1 MYIHPQHEQ
10 GDGDLGRA
18 ARLFGWPVVLMYKRG
33 ATLNNLFR

>member
-18 ARLFGWPVVLMYKRG
+18 ARLFGWPVVLVY
-33 ATLNNLFR
+33 